1 MFDEE
6 DRETG
11 YALFLA
17 IGLAIL
23 VSLFAIAVAAG
34 TAIGQLGAASK
45 RAGTGLPVS
54 GSPSASSAPAP
65 VSASASA
72 ASTVAVQPAP
82 AAAVAARLYF
92 DLGKAALPADA
103 AATLAPLM
111 AAATGRSGVTWLV
124 SGYHDASGDAAAN
137 AELAKQRAFAV
148 RDLLVASGVP
158 AGAIELAK
166 PALTMG
172 GADAREARR
181 VEVTLR

>member
-17 IGLAIL
+17 IALAIF
-23 VSLFAIAVAAG
+23 VSIFTIGIAAG
-34 TAIGQLGAASK
+34 TAIGQLGK
-45 RAGTGLPVS
+45 K
-54 GSPSASSAPAP
+54 PA
-65 VSASASA
+65 
-72 ASTVAVQPAP
+72 AP
-82 AAAVAARLYF
+82 AAASAPSSSAMAATAVKLYF
-92 DLGKAALPADA
+92 ELGKADLPADA
-103 AATLAPLM
+103 LTQLAPLIES
-111 AAATGRSGVTWLV
+111 ARDRGSRWVI

-148 RDLLVASGVP
+148 RDLLTTAGVS

-166 PALTMG
+166 PAVTTG

-181 VEVTLR
+181 VEISLR